1 MTLTWGAKRDA
12 HRPGQ
17 PGTAHCLVAAI
28 YYRHAFLEPSEEK
41 AMRRSYV
48 AGAVAAALVLFG
60 SAVTY
65 SAEYRAQTFRLS
77 TTTPKGAPAVDGM
90 ERFAQ
95 LVGERSG
102 GKMNVRV
109 FPNGQL
115 GGDIQTVASLQGGGG
130 IDMTVLNAGLLTQL
144 APDFAI
150 LDFPFLITD
159 PSVSDRLLD
168 GSLGRKLNDQLP
180 AKNLI
185 GLAYWE
191 LGFRNL
197 TNSRR
202 PIKTLADIAGLK
214 IRVLQSPLF
223 IEVFGALGAN
233 PVPLP
238 YPELYTALEQK
249 VVDGQENPATQIWVG
264 KIFEV
269 QKYMTLSRHVYNP
282 QIVLFSKP
290 TWDRLNADERKL
302 LVDVAQEVA
311 LFERKLSR
319 DADAKAVADIK
330 AAGITVDELAPG
342 EVDKIRTA
350 IRPVLDKFAAKI
362 NPAIV
367 KEVYDAVGVK

>member
-1 MTLTWGAKRDA
+1 
-12 HRPGQ
+12 
-17 PGTAHCLVAAI
+17 
-28 YYRHAFLEPSEEK
+28 
-41 AMRRSYV
+41 MRRSYV
-48 AGAVAAALVLFG
+48 AGAIAAALMLFG
-60 SAVTY
+60 SGIVHA
-65 SAEYRAQTFRLS
+65 ADYRAQTFRLS

-90 ERFAQ
+90 ERFAK

-102 GKMNVRV
+102 GKLNVRV

-115 GGDIQTVASLQGGGG
+115 GGDIQTVASLQGGV
-130 IDMTVLNAGLLTQL
+130 IDMTVLNAGLLSQL

-159 PSVSDRLLD
+159 PTVSDRLLD
-168 GSLGRKLNDQLP
+168 GALGKKLNDQLP
-180 AKNLI
+180 SKNLI

-202 PIKTLADIAGLK
+202 PVKTLADISGLK

-223 IEVFGALGAN
+223 IEVFAALGAN

-238 YPELYTALEQK
+238 YPELYTAMEQK

-264 KIFEV
+264 KLYEV

-302 LVDVAQEVA
+302 LADVAQEVA

-342 EVDKIRTA
+342 EVDKIRAA

-362 NPAIV
+362 KPDIV
-367 KEVYDAVGVK
+367 KDVYTAVGVK

>member
-1 MTLTWGAKRDA
+1 
-12 HRPGQ
+12 
-17 PGTAHCLVAAI
+17 
-28 YYRHAFLEPSEEK
+28 
-41 AMRRSYV
+41 MRRSYV
-48 AGAVAAALVLFG
+48 AGAVAAALMLFG
-60 SAVTY
+60 SATTH

-90 ERFAQ
+90 ERFAK

-150 LDFPFLITD
+150 VDFPFLITD
-159 PSVSDRLLD
+159 PAVSDRLLD
-168 GSLGRKLNDQLP
+168 GSLGKKLNDQLP

-197 TNSRR
+197 TNSRK
-202 PIKTLADIAGLK
+202 PIKTLADISGLK

-238 YPELYTALEQK
+238 YPELYTALEQR

-330 AAGITVDELAPG
+330 AAGVTVDELAPG
-342 EVDKIRTA
+342 EVDKIRAA

>member
-1 MTLTWGAKRDA
+1 MRLARERERFSGHWK
-12 HRPGQ
+12 
-17 PGTAHCLVAAI
+17 
-28 YYRHAFLEPSEEK
+28 EK
-41 AMRRSYV
+41 AMRRLSACGV
-48 AGAVAAALVLFG
+48 FAAALMLFG
-60 SAVTY
+60 TGMSW
-65 SAEYRAQTFRLS
+65 SAEYRSQTFRLS
-77 TTTPKGAPAVDGM
+77 TTTPKGAPAVAGM

-102 GKMNVRV
+102 GKLNVRV

-115 GGDIQTVASLQGGGG
+115 GGDIQTIASLQGGV

-150 LDFPFLITD
+150 VDFPFLITD
-159 PSVSDRLLD
+159 PAVSDRLLD
-168 GSLGRKLNDQLP
+168 GSLGKKLNDQLP
-180 AKNLI
+180 SKNLI

-202 PIKTLADIAGLK
+202 PVKTLADLNGLK

-223 IEVFGALGAN
+223 IEVFGALGTN

-264 KIFEV
+264 KLHEV

-290 TWDRLNADERKL
+290 TWDRLNTDERKL
-302 LVDVAQEVA
+302 LVDVAREVA

-319 DADAKAVADIK
+319 EADAQAVASIK
-330 AAGITVDELAPG
+330 AAGVTVDELAPG
-342 EVDKIRTA
+342 EVEKIRAA

-362 NPAIV
+362 DPGIV
-367 KEVYDAVGVK
+367 KDVYDAAGVK

>member
-1 MTLTWGAKRDA
+1 MKR
-12 HRPGQ
+12 
-17 PGTAHCLVAAI
+17 T
-28 YYRHAFLEPSEEK
+28 
-41 AMRRSYV
+41 YV
-48 AGAVAAALVLFG
+48 AGLVAAALTLFG
-60 SAVTY
+60 TAITN
-65 SAEYRAQTFRLS
+65 SAEYREHTFRLS

-109 FPNGQL
+109 FSNGQL
-115 GGDIQTVASLQGGGG
+115 GGDIQTVASLQGGV

-159 PSVSDRLLD
+159 PAISDRILD
-168 GSLGRKLNDQLP
+168 GSLGEKLNDLLP
-180 AKNLI
+180 SKGLI

-202 PIKTLADIAGLK
+202 PVKTLADIKGLK

-264 KIFEV
+264 KLFEV

-282 QIVLFSKP
+282 QAVLFSKP
-290 TWDRLNADERKL
+290 TWDKLNADERKL
-302 LVDVAQEVA
+302 LLDVAREVA

-330 AAGITVDELAPG
+330 KAGVIVDELAPG
-342 EVDKIRTA
+342 EVDKIRAA

-362 NPAIV
+362 NPDIV
-367 KEVYDAVGVK
+367 KEVYTAVGVK